1 MPFSPLATASMKLI
15 ASPGPFGLAFS
26 AQRDAMATLTCDPLK
41 GRPFVTGLR
50 VMRLSAPLGG
60 RDAYEF
66 QLQCGAGAT
75 AWSALGPTP
84 LLWAS
89 AEQAEASCNRPQSAS
104 GLQVT
109 RGRVKMGRQDHYGFT
124 LLCGAED
131 NLVEVDI
138 AGSRHVGAQEQGGK
152 RCPEDSFL
160 SGIEVTLALTWLGLG
175 LGLGSG
181 LGIGSGSGL
190 GITLTLTLTLT
201 LTCQWPSGPAS
212 EMGGRLTAWRARSV
226 ALTAACAMVR
236 STICL
241 CTSRRRSHLVR
252 GRVRAS

>member
-109 RGRVKMGRQDHYGFT
+109 RGRVEMGRQDHYGFT

-160 SGIEVTLALTWLGLG
+160 SGIE
-175 LGLGSG
+175 
-181 LGIGSGSGL
+181 
-190 GITLTLTLTLT
+190 
-201 LTCQWPSGPAS
+201 
-212 EMGGRLTAWRARSV
+212 EWRAFELPQTLPYPRS
-226 ALTAACAMVR
+226 
-236 STICL
+236 
-241 CTSRRRSHLVR
+241 
-252 GRVRAS
+252 

>member
-1 MPFSPLATASMKLI
+1 MLIRFRFSRSRSFLIMTRTVVEVMCPVRSNTPCIPCARQIASERGDASRHSVDGSARMPFSPLATASMKLI

-26 AQRDAMATLTCDPLK
+26 AQRDAMAALTCDPLK

-109 RGRVKMGRQDHYGFT
+109 RGRVEMGRQDHYGFT

-160 SGIEVTLALTWLGLG
+160 SGIEV
-175 LGLGSG
+175 
-181 LGIGSGSGL
+181 
-190 GITLTLTLTLT
+190 
-201 LTCQWPSGPAS
+201 
-212 EMGGRLTAWRARSV
+212 WRAFELPQTLPYPRS
-226 ALTAACAMVR
+226 
-236 STICL
+236 
-241 CTSRRRSHLVR
+241 
-252 GRVRAS
+252 

>member
-160 SGIEVTLALTWLGLG
+160 SGIEVTLPLTWLGLG

-181 LGIGSGSGL
+181 VGIGSGPGL
-190 GITLTLTLTLT
+190 G
-201 LTCQWPSGPAS
+201 PGSGSGSAVP
-212 EMGGRLTAWRARSV
+212 R
-226 ALTAACAMVR
+226 
-236 STICL
+236 
-241 CTSRRRSHLVR
+241 
-252 GRVRAS
+252 